1 MKKWKRLLIILV
13 VPAALLLGYLG
24 YRIFFAPGLKAGEYE
39 TAIVDSGRVVVTVPA
54 TGTVSPENEVF
65 ILSPATTIIKHIHI
79 EPGSHVRKG
88 EVIMVMDP
96 ESIEN
101 EIDKL
106 QDQLEVKK
114 NTLEKTRLNARNTK
128 VDLDYDVEVKKLRI
142 ASLKSDIADQEQ
154 LLDVG
159 GISPA
164 RFEKTKQELV
174 LAQKDLD
181 RIQEKNSI
189 RLKQLA
195 ADEEGLKI
203 QIGIQE
209 KELQAK
215 RELLGKMI
223 VRAPSDGIVLAVSAR
238 AGERVNKDRL
248 LVTLSDLTTF
258 KIVCH
263 IDEEQS
269 DILETGGKIY
279 AVAGDEWLP
288 GQIGRI
294 SPVIEDDKVEFNAYL
309 EQSNHEFLRPNL
321 HLNLLVVRDERES
334 VLRVRNSSVFDRGN
348 SHEVFVIHSGKAV
361 RQTVQTGMKG
371 NRYVEIVNGLLPGDE
386 IITSDIAMLRRTNEI
401 ELRNKV
407 N

>member
-1 MKKWKRLLIILV
+1 MTIMIA
-13 VPAALLLGYLG
+13 PAALFLAFLG
-24 YRIFFAPGLKAGEYE
+24 YRLLSSPGLKAGEYE
-39 TAIVDSGRVVVTVPA
+39 TAIVDSGTVILSVPA
-54 TGTVSPENEVF
+54 SGTVSPENEVF
-65 ILSPATTIIKHIHI
+65 ILSPASTIIKHIHI

-96 ESIEN
+96 ESVES

-114 NTLEKTRLNARNTK
+114 NTLEKTRLSARNTK
-128 VDLDYDVEVKKLRI
+128 IDLDYDVEVKKLRI

-154 LLDVG
+154 LLEVG

-164 RFEKTKQELV
+164 KFEKTKQELV
-174 LAQKDLD
+174 LAEKDLE
-181 RIQEKNSI
+181 RIQDKNSI
-189 RLKQLA
+189 RLEQLA

-209 KELQAK
+209 KELQAQ
-215 RELLGKMI
+215 RELLGDMI

-263 IDEEQS
+263 IDEEHS

-294 SPVIEDDKVEFNAYL
+294 SPVIEDNKVEFNAYL
-309 EQSNHEFLRPNL
+309 EQSNHEVLRPNL
-321 HLNLLVVRDERES
+321 NLDLLVVREEHEG
-334 VLRVRNSSVFDRGN
+334 VLRVSNGPVFSRGN
-348 SHEVFVIHSGKAV
+348 LHDVFVIRSGTAV
-361 RQTVQTGMKG
+361 RRTVQTGMKG
-371 NRYVEIVNGLLPGDE
+371 SRYVEIIKGLSPGDE
-386 IITSDIAMLRRTNEI
+386 IITSDIAIFRRANEI
-401 ELRNKV
+401 DLRNKV